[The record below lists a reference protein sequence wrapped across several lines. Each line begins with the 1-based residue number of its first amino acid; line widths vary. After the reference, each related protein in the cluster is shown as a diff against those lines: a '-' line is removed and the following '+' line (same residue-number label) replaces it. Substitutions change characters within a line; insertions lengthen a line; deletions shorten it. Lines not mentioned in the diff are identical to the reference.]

1 MDNKNFQIEGTKI
14 QLPVDAEN
22 MKEYDIIYIIDQRHG
37 FILDCP
43 DPYNQYYHNYWGRR
57 ELIQVKTLFGVDKK
71 KYPIYACRLC
81 NRIVR
86 NTHTQNENQLE

>member
-22 MKEYDIIYIIDQRHG
+22 MKEYDITYIIDQRHG

-43 DPYNQYYHNYWGRR
+43 DPYNQYYHEYWGRR
-57 ELIQVKTLFGVDKK
+57 ELIQGLLFSQCGKVV
-71 KYPIYACRLC
+71 L
-81 NRIVR
+81 
-86 NTHTQNENQLE
+86 L